1 MGGRGASSSISDY
14 GNRYGT
20 RYHLLPFAFDNRV
33 GAYNFQGYMIFPD
46 TYDGKPTWHKPILHH
61 KQIDGSSF
69 GPHEYRWFVLR
80 VSSNS
85 DLRFCGWK
93 DRWMNHLPF
102 ETSTLEPSV
111 GGVGDAESLSVGK
124 YVLDGLVSVRE
135 KEVKHSIIGLKAFFL
150 IPEAD
155 VKDVS

>member
-1 MGGRGASSSISDY
+1 
-14 GNRYGT
+14 
-20 RYHLLPFAFDNRV
+20 
-33 GAYNFQGYMIFPD
+33 
-46 TYDGKPTWHKPILHH
+46 
-61 KQIDGSSF
+61 
-69 GPHEYRWFVLR
+69 
-80 VSSNS
+80 
-85 DLRFCGWK
+85 
-93 DRWMNHLPF
+93 MNHLPF

-155 VKDVS
+155 AKDVS

>member
-1 MGGRGASSSISDY
+1 MGGRGASSSISKY

-20 RYHLLPFAFDNRV
+20 RYHLLPVVFANRV

-80 VSSNS
+80 ASSNS

-93 DRWMNHLPF
+93 DRRLNHLSF
-102 ETSTLEPSV
+102 EVPKLESSV
-111 GGVGDAESLSVGK
+111 GEGGEGESLSVGK